1 MRALACEAL
10 RQESL
15 TLTRFLSSL
24 SLLTAGKIS
33 RRVFSFYL
41 TSDNPTGSEFVMG
54 EPDMALAGGG
64 NLTYMDL
71 ASTSGMWLLSM
82 QGVKIGQQQVTS
94 YCPTDCAVLIDTG
107 TSFVGMPTDAFL
119 DFARRIS
126 AARPDCS
133 IDSGSGLIRCD
144 RDTSSGL
151 PPISFSLQGHAF
163 TLQGSDYYQQ
173 GVLGFMAI
181 DVGSR
186 TGFWILGDT
195 FLKTYYTVFDMD
207 TRQIGIGQTC
217 TRIAASAQC
226 SRCSGSFNTGP
237 NVNACSHLALLS
249 VPFFLFVCSRR
260 QARPS
265 LQSP

>member
-1 MRALACEAL
+1 
-10 RQESL
+10 
-15 TLTRFLSSL
+15 
-24 SLLTAGKIS
+24 
-33 RRVFSFYL
+33 
-41 TSDNPTGSEFVMG
+41 MG

-217 TRIAASAQC
+217 TNHSF
-226 SRCSGSFNTGP
+226 GS
-237 NVNACSHLALLS
+237 VLALLGE
-249 VPFFLFVCSRR
+249 VPHGLRCQRMLTPRLALFPFLLVCSRR

>member
-1 MRALACEAL
+1 ML
-10 RQESL
+10 SL
-15 TLTRFLSSL
+15 L
-24 SLLTAGKIS
+24 LLTAGKIS

-41 TSDNPTGSEFVMG
+41 TSDNPTGSEFVLG

-151 PPISFSLQGHAF
+151 PAISFSLQGHAF

-207 TRQIGIGQTC
+207 TRQIGIGQNGGTSSDSGRERSC
-217 TRIAASAQC
+217 SEPTRGCNIKLVLT
-226 SRCSGSFNTGP
+226 SR
-237 NVNACSHLALLS
+237 LALFLS
-249 VPFFLFVCSRR
+249 LCSVFH
-260 QARPS
+260 
-265 LQSP
+265 LQSAPSPAFPTIPLRRSATSPSVVGAGS